1 MAEGSRTG
9 LTAEERF
16 KLTRLMTRYADG
28 DRSAFEPIFQ
38 ILWPQVLTLT
48 RHMLRNGADA
58 EDAAQGALLKVF
70 SRIVDFDRSRDGLA
84 WALGIAA
91 YEARTLLQ
99 KAKRRR
105 EEFEAP
111 LRESDDAELSAED
124 LLIERDTRVLVASI
138 IGSLQPQD
146 RVIIA
151 GMLQPSDEHA
161 GPLTTAAR
169 KRKQRVLERIRSAWS
184 RMR

>member
-1 MAEGSRTG
+1 MADGSRTG
-9 LTAEERF
+9 LTAEERLR
-16 KLTRLMTRYADG
+16 LTRLMARYADG
-28 DRSAFEPIFQ
+28 DRSSFEPVFQ

-48 RHMLRNGADA
+48 RHMLRNRADA

-91 YEARTLLQ
+91 FEARTMLQ

-111 LRESDDAELSAED
+111 LRETTESELSAEE
-124 LLIERDTRVLVASI
+124 LLIERDTRLVVGNI
-138 IGSLQPQD
+138 IGSLQPRD
-146 RVIIA
+146 RLIVA
-151 GMLQPSDEHA
+151 GMLQSEDGA
-161 GPLTTAAR
+161 APLTTAER
-169 KRKQRVLERIRSAWS
+169 KRKQRVLERLRSAWS
-184 RMR
+184 RLR